1 MFTEGTKAEFR
12 GKQGICKAFS
22 SLAKCEELRCWFC
35 LIRKVLTGQYS
46 VLPASSPILSL
57 M

>member
-35 LIRKVLTGQYS
+35 LIRKILTGQYS